1 MSRGPNQPDAPA
13 LHSIRNSLKHNTII
27 HCPSIFDQNSPEWV
41 DMAHYAVGAV
51 KVRPLRSRRGEAQYE
66 MARFVLRKRLNRAAI
81 ALATGKGS
89 KMGYFV
95 LRTR

>member
-1 MSRGPNQPDAPA
+1 
-13 LHSIRNSLKHNTII
+13 
-27 HCPSIFDQNSPEWV
+27 
-41 DMAHYAVGAV
+41 MAHYAVGAV
-51 KVRPLRSRRGEAQYE
+51 KVRPLRSRRGEVQYE

-95 LRTR
+95 LRKEKTPASIALAAGEGRIPACGRYPSGAPGGGLNPDSHGG